1 MSDEIFVKSHVA
13 RDLLQSAG
21 LFKNDRLVV
30 WEYVVNGLQYI
41 TPGTKPEVHV
51 TLDGREKKISISDNG
66 RGMDWQGLQ
75 NFFVMHGENI
85 DRRQGQPGRGFF
97 GTGKSAA
104 FGIAELLRITTICGG
119 RRSKVEL
126 CRADIVKMS
135 SEAPI
140 PVKRLEKEVPATE
153 PNGTLVEIEGVHLRS
168 LDQTGVRRYVER
180 NIAKWRGA
188 TVWVNGHECEYNE
201 PPIAEVKRFPAEGET
216 TEILGDVELIIK
228 VSKKPLEE
236 ELRGVSIFSNN
247 VLYETT
253 LAGSEGREMAH
264 YIFGEIDV
272 PKLSEDKSPIAPFDL
287 GRSMKL
293 NPENELVREIHAY
306 IGRKVELVRRNL
318 CEAERK
324 RRAEDEM
331 RKLEKHAAEIAKVI
345 NEDFDSFKK
354 MVSRA
359 RARAGYGHDA
369 HRSEAGGGLS
379 DEELLLGNALPAEPL
394 PPNDRVPNPE
404 PNPVPPPP
412 GPPDIQPPVL
422 PASPDAEKIG
432 DPAGGN
438 NGKRK
443 PRGGF
448 SVRFEPMGPES
459 DRAVFRA
466 EERVIYV
473 NIDHPQL
480 VAARGPGTVE
490 DPMFL
495 RLSYEI
501 AFSEYA
507 VALAQ
512 LMVRNDNFI
521 DLDEPLVVV
530 RERLN
535 SVARKGALLYS

>member
-41 TPGTKPEVHV
+41 TPGTKAEVRV
-51 TLDGREKKISISDNG
+51 TLDSREKRISIADNG
-66 RGMDWQGLQ
+66 RGMNWQGLQ
-75 NFFVMHGENI
+75 NFFVMHGENL
-85 DRRQGQPGRGFF
+85 DRKQGQPGRGFF

-104 FGIAELLRITTICGG
+104 FGIAELLRITTTCNGK
-119 RRSKVEL
+119 RSKVEL
-126 CRADIVKMS
+126 CRADILKMTS
-135 SEAPI
+135 DAPI
-140 PVKRLEKEVPATE
+140 PVKRLEKEATTTDL
-153 PNGTLVEIEGVHLRS
+153 NGTLIEIEAVHLRA
-168 LDQTGVRRYVER
+168 LDQAGIRRYIER
-180 NIAKWRGA
+180 HIARWRGA

-201 PPIAEVKRFPAEGET
+201 PPVAEIKRFPTEGET
-216 TEILGDVELIIK
+216 KAILGDVELIIK
-228 VSKKPLEE
+228 VSKKPLEDE
-236 ELRGVSIFSNN
+236 FRGVSILSNS

-264 YIFGEIDV
+264 YIFGEIEV
-272 PKLSEDKSPIAPFDL
+272 PKLGEDKSPIAPFDV

-293 NPENELVREIHAY
+293 NPENELVREIHAF
-306 IGRKVELVRRNL
+306 IGRKVELVRRGL
-318 CEAERK
+318 CEAEKK
-324 RRAEDEM
+324 RRAEEEM
-331 RKLEKHAAEIAKVI
+331 RKLEKHAASIAKVI
-345 NEDFDSFKK
+345 NDDFDSFRK
-354 MVSRA
+354 MVTRA
-359 RARAGYGHDA
+359 RARAGLGNDA
-369 HRSEAGGGLS
+369 NQSQEGGGS
-379 DEELLLGNALPAEPL
+379 NEDELLLGNELPATLLRPEEKT
-394 PPNDRVPNPE
+394 PNDV
-404 PNPVPPPP
+404 PVPPNP
-412 GPPDIQPPVL
+412 GPPEKQPPVL
-422 PASPDAEKIG
+422 PAPPEAEKHG
-432 DPAGGN
+432 QPTGGS

-448 SVRFEPMGPES
+448 SVRFEPMGIES

-466 EERVIYV
+466 EERVIYI

-480 VAARGPGTVE
+480 VAAKGAGTVE